1 MCGANRLSLLLLVI
15 SLGAQGQIDTEYEDC
30 GKTKECF
37 ELPENCIATF
47 DCKVLVS
54 YIVNEEDKV
63 EFTLSAYLSN
73 GEYGAIALSEYPKM
87 ENNSVMACWVNSS
100 GDQQD
105 VFGSWNNY
113 HNNVKLDNP
122 SEGLL
127 TKSNEYSDMVLKCT
141 FTRDTETVITPPGSE
156 TEFIFN
162 LKNDSFFI
170 LLAYGP
176 MSGDSINYHT
186 EKSISSEKINLFN
199 PISIDDDYDGCGTTK
214 GCFGLPP
221 DCLGT
226 KDCDALVSYMVN
238 EDDKVQFSLTLS
250 ASVNGRQYAAI
261 GLSES
266 LSMENS
272 SVMACWSDAADVPQ
286 DVFESWNYDYSN
298 SKLENQTAGLVMI
311 SKQFSNGVLQCT
323 FTRET
328 DTIISPPG
336 LDTDFPFN
344 LEDDS
349 FFLLLSYGPMTMGD
363 DAQLSYHLNRYITPE
378 RVNLFDPLDT
388 TTTTSTTTSPSEMS
402 TTTSASSTTN
412 TIPGSTSTLSPD
424 LCFVP
429 GEVYGLLIGVVPVS
443 SYGAC
448 LEECRGLSGCLWFT
462 EYYEESLCGMF
473 ETMTDIH
480 DDDCPS
486 CISGNYHLLL
496 LDWFFHCAHHQ

>member
-1 MCGANRLSLLLLVI
+1 MYGVNRLSLLLLVI
-15 SLGAQGQIDTEYEDC
+15 SSHFGAHGQIDTEYEDC
-30 GKTKECF
+30 GKTKGCF
-37 ELPENCIATF
+37 ELPENCIATY

-54 YIVNEEDKV
+54 YMVNEEDKV
-63 EFTLSAYLSN
+63 EFTLNAYLSN
-73 GEYGAIALSEYPKM
+73 GEYGAIALSELPKM
-87 ENNSVMACWVNSS
+87 ENNSVMACWVDSS

-122 SEGLL
+122 SAGLM

-141 FTRDTETVITPPGSE
+141 FTRDTETVITTPGSG
-156 TEFIFN
+156 TEFTFN

-214 GCFGLPP
+214 GCFGLPG

-226 KDCDALVSYMVN
+226 QDCKALVSYMVN
-238 EDDKVQFSLTLS
+238 EEDKVQFTLTLS

-261 GLSES
+261 GLSDS

-298 SKLENQTAGLVMI
+298 SKLENQAAGLVTI
-311 SKQFSNGVLQCT
+311 SKQFSNGVLRCT

-336 LDTDFPFN
+336 LDTDFTFN

-363 DAQLSYHLNRYITPE
+363 DIHLSYHIDRYITPQ
-378 RVNLFDPLDT
+378 RVNLFEKFDTTSTST
-388 TTTTSTTTSPSEMS
+388 TTTTSEMTSTS
-402 TTTSASSTTN
+402 TITTSASSTTN
-412 TIPGSTSTLSPD
+412 TITGSTSTLSPD

-429 GEVYGLLIGVVPVS
+429 GEVYGVLIGVVPAS
-443 SYGAC
+443 SYGDC
-448 LEECRGLSGCLWFT
+448 LEECRGLGGCLWFT

-473 ETMTDIH
+473 GTMTDIH

-496 LDWFFHCAHHQ
+496 LALT